1 MPAYDSMHELP
12 QQYRTDNQRENSAK
26 NRRDKERFLLSIF
39 CILIKS
45 QEIKDAAVS
54 ATILFCFKPC
64 EAKSRYKIHHDSG
77 VTIHIPCDSNPQV
90 PAKYEG
96 RLSIDKTTGCV
107 TLRNTTKSDGG
118 LYTLEHKNGHGDK
131 ESHRQITYRIHD
143 KVWIS
148 ELSRND
154 TDGRISLTVSC
165 AGEPEAIIWMQD
177 GGHLPDGDWLSAD
190 NRTLTIPYNVTGTVT
205 VIASNLVSADSK
217 NITPIQGLGDR
228 YVGHIMYPNMTGVKW
243 GEGGD
248 EGSNQTLLLPRSAT
262 DLYVMIPSE
271 KPAVPASRDRR
282 LLLLAPLAVALL
294 GILIFILMRRAA
306 APGNHKP

>member
-1 MPAYDSMHELP
+1 MTRVIFAPCEV
-12 QQYRTDNQRENSAK
+12 
-26 NRRDKERFLLSIF
+26 FLLFISS
-39 CILIKS
+39 ILIKS
-45 QEIKDAAVS
+45 EEIKDAAVS
-54 ATILFCFKPC
+54 ATILFCFKRC
-64 EAKSRYKIHHDSG
+64 EAKSRYKIDHDSG
-77 VTIHIPCDSNPQV
+77 VTIHIPCDSEPQI

-96 RLSIDKTTGCV
+96 RLSIDKATGCV

-131 ESHRQITYRIHD
+131 ESHRQIRYRFHD

-154 TDGRISLTVSC
+154 TDGRVSLTVGC
-165 AGEPEAIIWMQD
+165 AGEPKAIIWMQD
-177 GGHLPDGDWLSAD
+177 GEHLPDGDWLSAD
-190 NRTLTIPYNVTGTVT
+190 NRTLTIPYNVTGKFT

-248 EGSNQTLLLPRSAT
+248 EGSNQTLLLPRNAT

-271 KPAVPASRDRR
+271 KPAVPASRDRGLLL

-294 GILIFILMRRAA
+294 VSFLLFWLYVLVFS
-306 APGNHKP
+306 